1 MTVSPVHVPAFRTRL
16 ALFAGDIKLHHTIF
30 ALPWALLA
38 AVLAGRTFPQTPL
51 TAGKLLL
58 VLAAMVT
65 ARTVAM
71 SANRLLDR
79 KLDARNP
86 RTANRPLPAGKL
98 SPGFVAVW
106 AALCCLGFVVATAGF
121 QIFYHNPWPLLLAG
135 PVLAYLWGYPLLK
148 RFTGLCHYYLGVAL
162 ALAPVCAWV
171 AVAGRIDWPPIVMFA
186 AVATWTAG
194 FDIIYAC
201 QDYDSDIACG
211 VFSIPAKLG
220 IAGALWV
227 SRATH
232 LLCAAMLLLLGWIVP
247 QFGAIYFVGAALAIA
262 LLCVE
267 QGLVRANDLSKVN
280 VAFFTVNGMISVLVG
295 TLGILDICWR

>member
-1 MTVSPVHVPAFRTRL
+1 
-16 ALFAGDIKLHHTIF
+16 LFAGDIKLHHTIF

-58 VLAAMVT
+58 ILVCMVM

-79 KLDARNP
+79 RLDARNP
-86 RTANRPLPAGKL
+86 RTAKRPLPAGKL
-98 SPGFVAVW
+98 SPGFVAILAV
-106 AALCCLGFVVATAGF
+106 LCCLGFITATAGF
-121 QIFYHNPWPLLLAG
+121 QILYHNPWPLLLAG

-148 RFTGLCHYYLGVAL
+148 RFTGLCHFYLGAAL

-171 AVAGRIDWPPIVMFA
+171 AVTGRIDWPPIVMFA

-201 QDYDSDIACG
+201 QDYGSDIACG

-232 LLCAAMLLLLGWIVP
+232 LLCAGMLLLLGWIVP
-247 QFGAIYFVGAALAIA
+247 EFGAIYFTGAGLAIA

-267 QGLVRANDLSKVN
+267 QGLVRAGDLSKVN
-280 VAFFTVNGMISVLVG
+280 VAFFTINGIISLVVG
-295 TLGILDICWR
+295 TLGIVDIMK